1 MENVSLQII
10 IDTIS
15 FMLELSIPIALFF
28 GFTTKIVN
36 FFFSMAFGE
45 KRIKL

>member
-10 IDTIS
+10 IDTIA
-15 FMLELSIPIALFF
+15 FMLVLSVPIALFF
-28 GFTTKIVN
+28 GFAAKIVN

-45 KRIKL
+45 RRIKL